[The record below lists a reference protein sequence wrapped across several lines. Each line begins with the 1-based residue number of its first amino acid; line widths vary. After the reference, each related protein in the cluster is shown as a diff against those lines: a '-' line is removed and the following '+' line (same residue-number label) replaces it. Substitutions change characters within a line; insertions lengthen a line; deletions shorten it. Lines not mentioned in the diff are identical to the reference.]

1 MRKPRIYIDTPLA
14 NQALFEL
21 DQRAFQHAVKVLR
34 LREGDEIV
42 LFDGSGQQYN
52 ASLYEVSKK
61 HARVK
66 TENAE
71 LVDLESA
78 LNIHLALGISK
89 GERMDFAIQK
99 AVELGVTDIT
109 PLYTERCVVN
119 LDSKREAKRL
129 EHWRGII
136 ISACEQCGR
145 NTLPALHNPVDIRKN
160 FSSLPDYELKIT
172 LSPFAENNLK
182 QLSAPAKKVMI
193 MVGPEGGLS
202 EQEIKTAIE
211 HNFTAVRMGP
221 RILRTETAALTALST
236 IQVLWGDL
244 G

>member
-1 MRKPRIYIDTPLA
+1 MRIPRIYSDNLLNSGDTI
-14 NQALFEL
+14 QL
-21 DQRAFQHAVKVLR
+21 DERAFQHAVKVLR
-34 LREGDEIV
+34 LREGDSII

-52 ASLYEVSKK
+52 ASLSEVSKK
-61 HARVK
+61 HACVK
-66 TENAE
+66 TGNAKPID
-71 LVDLESA
+71 VEST
-78 LNIHLALGISK
+78 LSIHLALGISK

-99 AVELGVTDIT
+99 AVELGVTAIT

-119 LDSKREAKRL
+119 LDNKREAKRL
-129 EHWRGII
+129 EHWRGVI

-145 NTLPALHNPVDIRKN
+145 NRLPELHQPVDIRKN
-160 FSSLPDYELKIT
+160 FSLLPDYELKLT
-172 LSPFAENNLK
+172 LSPYAEQSLK
-182 QLSAPAKKVMI
+182 QVSAPAKEVMI

-202 EQEIKTAIE
+202 EQEVKTAIE
-211 HNFTAVRMGP
+211 HNFIAVRMGP

>member
-52 ASLYEVSKK
+52 ASLSEVSKK

-172 LSPFAENNLK
+172 LSPFAKNNLK
-182 QLSAPAKKVMI
+182 QLSAPAKEVMI